1 MVFITDFCS
10 QLKAIRSVL
19 QLRQIF
25 LEVSSIGYYIG
36 GLTTSFDIF
45 IILEGLVKCREAEPG
60 DSTSFSSPPPPH
72 LLRPLLL
79 KGKHCLKL
87 TAVNS

>member
-1 MVFITDFCS
+1 MVFITDFCI

-25 LEVSSIGYYIG
+25 LEVSSIGYDVG

-45 IILEGLVKCREAEPG
+45 ILEGLVKCREAEPG
-60 DSTSFSSPPPPH
+60 DSTSFSSSPPH
-72 LLRPLLL
+72 LLLRPLLL

-87 TAVNS
+87 TALNS